1 MAQSI
6 SRWAKIMGLWMSLVC
21 VLGAEAEDRAIS
33 IEKTPIAVVRGLTG
47 TVSDVRIAVEAPQTI
62 APASDAGPHEDID
75 LKRMAD
81 WAINYLI
88 HTPRKEFDYEP
99 VYQYHPLRCLPVP
112 QLHDVVR
119 RRGGGQCTSKSMAD
133 GCGSCGTPP
142 QQLESWAWPR
152 TSARK
157 ALCPTAPAVS

>member
-1 MAQSI
+1 
-6 SRWAKIMGLWMSLVC
+6 MGLWMSLVC

-62 APASDAGPHEDID
+62 ALASDAGPHEDID

-88 HTPRKEFDYEP
+88 HTPRKEIRLRACIP
-99 VYQYHPLRCLPVP
+99 VSSIALPARAPTPRC
-112 QLHDVVR
+112 R
-119 RRGGGQCTSKSMAD
+119 
-133 GCGSCGTPP
+133 
-142 QQLESWAWPR
+142 
-152 TSARK
+152 
-157 ALCPTAPAVS
+157 